1 MISSLAV
8 MAAAAFLQPPSC
20 DALKALTLSKATI
33 TSVEF
38 VAAGTAVATG
48 RGRGGPAAPLPAH
61 CKVAATLTPSSD
73 SHIEMEL
80 WLPAE
85 GWNGKFLAMG
95 NGAWAGTI
103 PLATVVGE
111 PVPCRHLPAG
121 TPPGPDLAAY
131 APGRRLD
138 AAFTEGHAG
147 MSAADA

>member
-1 MISSLAV
+1 MVSSLVV
-8 MAAAAFLQPPSC
+8 MAAAAFLQQPSC
-20 DALKALTLSKATI
+20 DALKALTLPKATI
-33 TSVEF
+33 QSVEF
-38 VAAGTAVATG
+38 VAAGNAPTG

-103 PLATVVGE
+103 PQDAVATGL
-111 PVPCRHLPAG
+111 RRG
-121 TPPGPDLAAY
+121 Y
-131 APGRRLD
+131 A
-138 AAFTEGHAG
+138 T
-147 MSAADA
+147 